1 MSVSRSLS
9 VDSLFLRAV
18 GNAETRRGP
27 RPILLSALGSP
38 EQRTKCALIQRTL
51 DSKCRLYR
59 YYLPFRWGFG
69 SSLQSRLRIAAYF
82 FQLNLFPYH
91 QALSLPIIP
100 ASTSIVTMVLAC
112 LWSVLSLGALGCEP
126 QRLMRVVSRGGPTLA
141 PSATRIFQ
149 KEKTK

>member
-9 VDSLFLRAV
+9 VDSLFLWTV

-27 RPILLSALGSP
+27 RSILSSALWSP
-38 EQRTKCALIQRTL
+38 EQRTRCAPIQRTL

-59 YYLPFRWGFG
+59 YDLPVRWGFG
-69 SSLQSRLRIAAYF
+69 SRLQSRLRIAAYLF
-82 FQLNLFPYH
+82 SNPPFPYH

-100 ASTSIVTMVLAC
+100 TSTSIVTMVLDC

-126 QRLMRVVSRGGPTLA
+126 QRLMRVVSRGGLTLA
-141 PSATRIFQ
+141 PSPARSFR
-149 KEKTK
+149 KEKIK